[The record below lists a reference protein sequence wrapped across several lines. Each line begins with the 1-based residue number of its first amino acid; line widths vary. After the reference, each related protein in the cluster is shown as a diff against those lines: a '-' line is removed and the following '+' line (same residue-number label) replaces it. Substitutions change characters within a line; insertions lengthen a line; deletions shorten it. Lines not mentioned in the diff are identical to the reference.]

1 MSLDQTLSLHPLLV
15 SEVIIF
21 KKTDFIKPAGVNS
34 VVCSKTLEQFEVIDP
49 SVEGNLAIF

>member
-1 MSLDQTLSLHPLLV
+1 MSLDQTLILYPLLI

-34 VVCSKTLEQFEVIDP
+34 VVRSENLEQFELIDP